1 MKNIYIAILVFLSL
15 LQPSFAADPAV
26 FVESYNDA
34 VSLSKTSNKRLL
46 AIFVSDN
53 CVYCSTL
60 KNKIASGDLDSL
72 LEDKI
77 ICYVN
82 TVDNAELTSSMN
94 VKMIP
99 DSIIIYDDKIESRNK
114 GYSRLEY
121 KRWLKN
127 NQ

>member
-26 FVESYNDA
+26 FVKSYNDA